1 MTDQIGTFGGAL
13 GKCLADIRNYDSIGD
28 FMFDLSKKSIING
41 TFNIIATNIPLIGMM
56 FATGGY
62 SFTLYSIFKNKSIN
76 KKKKFQQL
84 GVVSVDIATSFG
96 SGMVGAVVGQS
107 LIPIPFL
114 GAFVGGFV
122 GGFIGEIS
130 GKALINKL

>member
-1 MTDQIGTFGGAL
+1 
-13 GKCLADIRNYDSIGD
+13 
-28 FMFDLSKKSIING
+28 
-41 TFNIIATNIPLIGMM
+41 M

-62 SFTLYSIFKNKSIN
+62 SFTLYSIFKNKDIN

-96 SGMVGAVVGQS
+96 SGIVGAVVGQS

-122 GGFIGEIS
+122 GSFIG
-130 GKALINKL
+130 